1 MTLFEQVT
9 GWIYH
14 QQNKH
19 QLGEDYTENLIN
31 NMSNFELLQAI
42 SEALECITP
51 VNGEIEEKTNLL

>member
-19 QLGEDYTENLIN
+19 GLGEDYAENLIN

-42 SEALECITP
+42 SEALECMTP
-51 VNGEIEEKTNLL
+51 VNGEIE